1 MGQRRGQF
9 RGLHIEFSVQSP
21 FKQKARIKCLYPAL
35 KGPLFSVAPR
45 AEEYHY
51 IGLADNYQDKAMIV
65 KRLGLGWVLPLQ
77 MKELGNKSILL
88 KELFE

>member
-21 FKQKARIKCLYPAL
+21 FKQKPESNACIPHKKDLYFP
-35 KGPLFSVAPR
+35 VAPR

-51 IGLADNYQDKAMIV
+51 IGLVDNYQDKTMIV
-65 KRLGLGWVLPLQ
+65 KRLDYWLGAAPLDERAWKQ
-77 MKELGNKSILL
+77 SILL
-88 KELFE
+88 K